1 VTTYDN
7 GDKIFSAEDGISQTV
22 LNPDGSK
29 KGAFTGVTRFTGGT
43 GKYLN
48 VHGRGREVTSF
59 DASKNFNESHSEGE
73 YWLEK

>member
-1 VTTYDN
+1 MTTYDN

-29 KGAFTGVTRFTGGT
+29 KGAFTGVPRFTGGT

-48 VHGRGREVTSF
+48 VHGLVREVTSF